1 MIRYFLPF
9 YDISPPHNFSNKRE
23 DNYVEKG
30 GVKVKKLLIGMLI
43 TCSLGLVAC
52 GGNKNPS
59 TNNNT
64 KMNDGSGMNDGTNPN
79 TGNSNTPGTVVGT
92 DIERSRK
99 DIEDLYTDFRSRVE
113 NGVDKMD
120 TAEWEKYRTEFENK
134 MNSMGNTIEDASLRS
149 TMENM
154 RNLFNEY
161 DTSIRNKTDIAKDKV
176 EEMKNKIE
184 ESFRK

>member
-1 MIRYFLPF
+1 MWG
-9 YDISPPHNFSNKRE
+9 N
-23 DNYVEKG
+23 
-30 GVKVKKLLIGMLI
+30 
-43 TCSLGLVAC
+43 
-52 GGNKNPS
+52 NKNPS

-64 KMNDGSGMNDGTNPN
+64 KMNDGSGMNNGSGIDNGEGMNDGTNPN
-79 TGNSNTPGTVVGT
+79 TGNSNTPGTAAGT

-113 NGVDKMD
+113 NGVDKID
-120 TAEWEKYRTEFENK
+120 AAEWETYRTEFENK
-134 MNSMGNTIEDASLRS
+134 MNSMGTIEDASLAS
-149 TMENM
+149 TMEHM

-161 DTSIRNKTDIAKDKV
+161 DNSIRNKTEVAKDKV